1 MFRERMAAQS
11 RIHASILW
19 IPIPPVDLSAV
30 STSIPG
36 IPTMPGS
43 PTPDTAREHRR
54 NPTMFSTSPTT
65 RSQGRPFGP
74 ASRAVWETSRSRRRF
89 VTMLPATFMQ
99 RMTSASF
106 VCREATPCGRQRRGD
121 FLRPKFR
128 PCPFQPQH
136 EYSTLPPMGAEP
148 TCRHRQ
154 HKPHSELAMLKF
166 LSLSVFLFATF
177 AFQFQKRTCDHPAP
191 PEGMHYVCAP

>member
-1 MFRERMAAQS
+1 MAAQS

-148 TCRHRQ
+148 TCCH
-154 HKPHSELAMLKF
+154 F
-166 LSLSVFLFATF
+166 LRTREVPNPRTGITEAAFGQPLCLSATVN
-177 AFQFQKRTCDHPAP
+177 ASPMAEDDL
-191 PEGMHYVCAP
+191 